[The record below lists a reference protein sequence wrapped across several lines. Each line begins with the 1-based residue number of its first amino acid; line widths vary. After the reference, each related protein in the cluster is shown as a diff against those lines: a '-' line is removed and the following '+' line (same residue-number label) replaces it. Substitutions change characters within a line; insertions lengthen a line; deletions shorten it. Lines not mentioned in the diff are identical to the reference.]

1 MSSGSWKVVAGSNG
15 AGHVA
20 ADLALQNTSKHSCTV
35 SGYPAIS
42 LLASDEHALPTK
54 VTHYQAAAATLTVAP
69 GGWIH
74 SELRYSPNIPGEGEP
89 ATGNCEPET
98 VHARAQLPGDP
109 AWAKV
114 TLADPTTVCE
124 QGTLE
129 AKPFTSGPSSPVG
142 G

>member
-1 MSSGSWKVVAGSNG
+1 MPAGTWKLIEGSNG

-20 ADLALQNTSKHSCTV
+20 ADIALQNTSKHSCTV
-35 SGYPAIS
+35 SGYPAVS
-42 LLASDEHALPTK
+42 LLASDEHPLPTNVLHFPAT
-54 VTHYQAAAATLTVAP
+54 VTTLTVAP

-74 SELRYSPNIPGEGEP
+74 SELRYSPNIPGDGEP

-98 VHARAQLPGDP
+98 VHALAQLPGDS

-114 TLADPTTVCE
+114 TLANPTTVCE
-124 QGTLE
+124 KGTLE